1 MKAENWFQLRIVGV
15 TTIREPGFGRAFS
28 VGTRMPRPKAQDGGE
43 LACDESPV
51 SDGPTDAHSLGQ
63 SWKDHEVG

>member
-15 TTIREPGFGRAFS
+15 TAIREPGFGRAFS
-28 VGTRMPRPKAQDGGE
+28 MGTRMPRPKDQDGGE
-43 LACDESPV
+43 LTDDESPISV
-51 SDGPTDAHSLGQ
+51 GPAGAHSVGQ